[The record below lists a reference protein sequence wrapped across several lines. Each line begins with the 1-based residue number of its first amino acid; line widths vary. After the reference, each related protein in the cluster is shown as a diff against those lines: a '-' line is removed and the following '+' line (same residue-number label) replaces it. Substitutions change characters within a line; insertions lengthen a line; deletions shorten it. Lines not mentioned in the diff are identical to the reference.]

1 MGTTESKA
9 TVGGGDVT
17 RATVGGGGVTRA
29 TVGGDGVTRA
39 TEVYMIIFIT
49 RCNL

>member
-1 MGTTESKA
+1 MNSTKSKA

-29 TVGGDGVTRA
+29 T
-39 TEVYMIIFIT
+39 EVYDIFHY
-49 RCNL
+49 NK

>member
-1 MGTTESKA
+1 MSSTESKA

-29 TVGGDGVTRA
+29 TVGGGDVTRA
-39 TEVYMIIFIT
+39 TEVYD
-49 RCNL
+49 NLHYNK